1 LTIRHIQYTIE
12 AIFQT
17 KGQGGKHLNFKSLWQ
32 CTHAF
37 LSLLAFLVVGPV
49 ILCNALDVS
58 TYDDFIKPMID
69 TGKWIVND
77 PSGLF
82 SQRDGRL
89 HFSSKSGAADLRSTA
104 TFGPG
109 FYSVHFGNFESTNI
123 SKSGAGQGSFLALG
137 LGPRENC
144 VRILRGR
151 VIRGGYFEA
160 NLIVNKE
167 LRLWYDPAA
176 ESDTDGQLGLYY
188 DGSTITFYYNR
199 GSDPDK
205 GWQTVG
211 PKVPAPWSST
221 PTLFLSGNP
230 GGSGTTTFTIKRVEH
245 RVSPPPTPPPPEPTL
260 VGPQF

>member
-1 LTIRHIQYTIE
+1 MI
-12 AIFQT
+12 
-17 KGQGGKHLNFKSLWQ
+17 FKSLWQ
-32 CTHAF
+32 CTQAF
-37 LSLLAFLVVGPV
+37 LCLLAFLVVGPV

-69 TGKWIVND
+69 TGKWIASD

-82 SQRDGRL
+82 SQCDGRL
-89 HFSSKSGAADLRSTA
+89 HFSSKSGVASLRSTV

-109 FYSVHFGNFESTNI
+109 FYSVHFGDFESTNI
-123 SKSGAGQGSFLALG
+123 SKSAAGQGSFLALG

-151 VIRGGYFEA
+151 IIRGGYFEA

-199 GSDPDK
+199 GSDPDQ

-211 PKVPAPWSST
+211 PKVPAPWSSA

-245 RVSPPPTPPPPEPTL
+245 RVSPPPTPPPLEPTL

>member
-1 LTIRHIQYTIE
+1 
-12 AIFQT
+12 
-17 KGQGGKHLNFKSLWQ
+17 LNFKSRWP
-32 CTHAF
+32 CTQA
-37 LSLLAFLVVGPV
+37 SLCLLTILVIGPV
-49 ILCNALDVS
+49 FLCNALEVS
-58 TYDDFIKPMID
+58 TYDDFTKPMID
-69 TGKWIVND
+69 TGKWTVND

-82 SQRDGRL
+82 LQRGSRL
-89 HFSSKSGAADLRSTA
+89 HFFSKSGVASLRSTS
-104 TFGPG
+104 TFDRG
-109 FYSVHFGNFESTNI
+109 FFSVHFHDFHSTNI
-123 SKSGAGQGSFLALG
+123 SRSGAGQGSFLALG

-199 GSDPDK
+199 GADPDK

-211 PKVPAPWSST
+211 PKVPVPWSSP

-230 GGSGTTTFTIKRVEH
+230 GGSGTTMFTIKRVEH
-245 RVSPPPTPPPPEPTL
+245 RASPPPAPPPPEPTL